1 MFCKKKDEN
10 DPHNI
15 FFNLSAP
22 PPPTKKNLRGT
33 NSEQYTPTSL
43 SLLYILQLM
52 HYRYDST
59 NIRKHKKNNTRQS
72 INFTLT
78 SEEYEELIATP
89 WVMIIPT

>member
-22 PPPTKKNLRGT
+22 PPTKKQRGT

-59 NIRKHKKNNTRQS
+59 NIRKHKKKTIQDKAL
-72 INFTLT
+72 TL
-78 SEEYEELIATP
+78 P
-89 WVMIIPT
+89 